1 MNRTF
6 PAVSH
11 LAMAAAGVLLAAC
24 SDPPTPAAVV
34 KPVFVTTVTEA
45 VSSQTRS
52 FTSVVRARVETDLGF
67 RTGGKVVDRLVE
79 VGDVV
84 KAGQALA
91 RLDPADYQLAV
102 SAAADQVQAASVD
115 AQQAASDEA
124 RLRRLLADG
133 SVGAADHERQKARAD
148 AAAAR
153 LEQARRQLDLARN
166 REGYA
171 TLVAP
176 YAGVITA
183 LRFERGQVV
192 AEGQP
197 VLSLAR
203 DGEREIVADLPEEW
217 VGRVRT
223 LAATA
228 TPWHDTKSSLRL
240 VLRELSPLASA
251 QGRTFRVRYA
261 AAPESRA
268 AGRRPA
274 PGQHHAVEP
283 VRTARRAGGR
293 GSAGHRAGEGQRI
306 GRRLGAGRQGVG
318 PGLQTRPGG
327 GHRRRLGARHRP
339 GRRQPGGQRRC
350 AEARCRHHRA
360 RHRTRARSRTG
371 RRRQEQLMKR
381 FNLSEW
387 AVTHR
392 PMVLFLII
400 ATLIVGGLSFS
411 RLGRL
416 EDPNFDVPQMTAIVV
431 WPGATAQDVQDQV
444 LNRIE
449 RRLQELDH
457 FEYVRSFARQGYGG
471 ITLWMKGGSSKAELD
486 NAWYQARKKIGD
498 VRQEFPDGVRGP
510 FFNDEYNDR
519 YSVLYALSAPDLSMA
534 ELLAVTEDVKRRI
547 QGVPGVAKVDV
558 LGKQA
563 ERVYVELSTPA
574 AGRARH
580 SAHRGVR
587 CAGAPEPGGPGRVR
601 PMPRTT
607 ASRCVWTADCAA
619 PRTSPT

>member
-1 MNRTF
+1 VNRTF

-11 LAMAAAGVLLAAC
+11 LALAAASVLLAAC
-24 SDPPTPAAVV
+24 SDPPTPAAVA

-133 SVGAADHERQKARAD
+133 SVGSGDHERQKARAD

-153 LEQARRQLDLARN
+153 LEQARHQLDLSRN
-166 REGYA
+166 RESYA

-176 YAGVITA
+176 YAGVITT

-240 VLRELSPLASA
+240 VLREVSPLASA

-261 AAPESRA
+261 AVPESRA
-268 AGRRPA
+268 QVAALPLGSTMQLNLSSQTGGPPA
-274 PGQHHAVEP
+274 AVLP
-283 VRTARRAGGR
+283 VTALVKAS
-293 GSAGHRAGEGQRI
+293 GSAGVWVLDSKGSGLVFIPVQVVDMDDASVHVTGLAAGSRVISVGAQKLDAGITVRAIERS
-306 GRRLGAGRQGVG
+306 
-318 PGLQTRPGG
+318 PGG
-327 GHRRRLGARHRP
+327 EP
-339 GRRQPGGQRRC
+339 
-350 AEARCRHHRA
+350 
-360 RHRTRARSRTG
+360 SR
-371 RRRQEQLMKR
+371 
-381 FNLSEW
+381 
-387 AVTHR
+387 
-392 PMVLFLII
+392 
-400 ATLIVGGLSFS
+400 
-411 RLGRL
+411 
-416 EDPNFDVPQMTAIVV
+416 
-431 WPGATAQDVQDQV
+431 
-444 LNRIE
+444 
-449 RRLQELDH
+449 
-457 FEYVRSFARQGYGG
+457 
-471 ITLWMKGGSSKAELD
+471 
-486 NAWYQARKKIGD
+486 
-498 VRQEFPDGVRGP
+498 
-510 FFNDEYNDR
+510 
-519 YSVLYALSAPDLSMA
+519 
-534 ELLAVTEDVKRRI
+534 
-547 QGVPGVAKVDV
+547 VAK
-558 LGKQA
+558 
-563 ERVYVELSTPA
+563 S
-574 AGRARH
+574 
-580 SAHRGVR
+580 S
-587 CAGAPEPGGPGRVR
+587 
-601 PMPRTT
+601 
-607 ASRCVWTADCAA
+607 S
-619 PRTSPT
+619 